1 MVEQWICNPPIRV
14 RFSRKA
20 PEALTSDKLRIIIYL
35 MPYSFYT
42 DEKYRKKQS
51 ELTKLSWKKGV
62 FDFKI
67 KPPERRV
74 CKNKDC
80 GKYFSA
86 KSYDKKK
93 FCSKSCAAHSN
104 QLGRIMPLAQ
114 RQKISKAH
122 LLIPHRKFPERI
134 IRIDVSCV
142 SCDKKFKV
150 APYIAKTRK
159 YCGKLCASR
168 ALGRLTTSPKA
179 SKGKNGI
186 RKDIDSVINF
196 YSTWE
201 ANVARVYNL
210 INIKWEYAPKRF
222 DLGEHTYRPDFYLID
237 YKIFVEVK
245 NFMSDYSLKR
255 DTLFRQKFPN
265 IPLDLIMKEEYTE
278 ITKNYK
284 NLVDNWES

>member
-1 MVEQWICNPPIRV
+1 MRNY
-14 RFSRKA
+14 SY
-20 PEALTSDKLRIIIYL
+20 SDER
-35 MPYSFYT
+35 
-42 DEKYRKKQS
+42 YRKLQS
-51 ELTKLSWKKGV
+51 EITKRNWEKGVYSHMIKEKPVRVCRNIGCNNTFQTIPSDPKKYCGHKCSAHVSNKGRKHSLLTK
-62 FDFKI
+62 
-67 KPPERRV
+67 R
-74 CKNKDC
+74 
-80 GKYFSA
+80 
-86 KSYDKKK
+86 
-93 FCSKSCAAHSN
+93 
-104 QLGRIMPLAQ
+104 
-114 RQKISKAH
+114 KISKSISSLPRSIFNRPRAEKVV
-122 LLIPHRKFPERI
+122 LVCGLCKSKYKVLPYMAKKRKF
-134 IRIDVSCV
+134 
-142 SCDKKFKV
+142 
-150 APYIAKTRK
+150 
-159 YCGKLCASR
+159 CGTPCASKV
-168 ALGRLTTSPKA
+168 LGRLTTSPKA

-210 INIKWEYAPKRF
+210 VNIKWEYAPKRF